1 MAKIN
6 PLFMTFLLLVSAS
19 TIESVVYTGNFTNWF
34 SKFEN
39 HYKNYNKEHIFE
51 NWLSNDR
58 HIVNT
63 NVQNLPYTL
72 DHNVYSGLNAVEF
85 SEMMGFKYNSD
96 QLKQKYIRGFSD
108 VPIVTESPS
117 DLSIEA
123 LPTSVDWRKSN
134 AVTAVKDQGNC
145 GSCWSFST
153 TGALEGIYSIKNKFL
168 NSFSEQQLV
177 DCDSLT
183 NGGRDHGCN
192 GGLMDTAFSWINKNG
207 GLCLEG
213 DYPYVSGKTQTAGV
227 CQKTCK
233 NVVNSQIKSYVD
245 LQVSDQSM
253 MTALSQ
259 QPVSIAI
266 EADQKDFQLY
276 STGVFTSQTCGTS
289 LDHGVLLV
297 GYGTDAGNDYYI
309 MKNSWSSS
317 WGESGYMRMGKG
329 SQYNKGQGQ
338 CGLLMSASYPNL

>member
-134 AVTAVKDQGNC
+134 AVTAVKDQGSC
-145 GSCWSFST
+145 GSCWSFSK
-153 TGALEGIYSIKNKFL
+153 I
-168 NSFSEQQLV
+168 
-177 DCDSLT
+177 
-183 NGGRDHGCN
+183 GRAH
-192 GGLMDTAFSWINKNG
+192 
-207 GLCLEG
+207 
-213 DYPYVSGKTQTAGV
+213 V
-227 CQKTCK
+227 
-233 NVVNSQIKSYVD
+233 
-245 LQVSDQSM
+245 
-253 MTALSQ
+253 
-259 QPVSIAI
+259 
-266 EADQKDFQLY
+266 
-276 STGVFTSQTCGTS
+276 
-289 LDHGVLLV
+289 
-297 GYGTDAGNDYYI
+297 
-309 MKNSWSSS
+309 
-317 WGESGYMRMGKG
+317 
-329 SQYNKGQGQ
+329 
-338 CGLLMSASYPNL
+338 